1 MIEKHIFPVLEP
13 ELHVESETC
22 ECTPVKEVDEK
33 TGDITWIHKPL
44 KLDHLT
50 DRLEFL

>member
-1 MIEKHIFPVLEP
+1 MAETHIFPMLEP
-13 ELHVESETC
+13 ELHIESEKC
-22 ECTPVKEVDEK
+22 ECNPAKEVNDK

-44 KLDHLT
+44 KLDHLI